1 MYQPGDLTITP
12 PWQLRWAGGRGS
24 VSPTCIIEG
33 RQTGQQEERK
43 SKSLPLGTSYQ
54 LREKCSGG
62 CQHSWHKLCLGV
74 SVNLCFF
81 SLIPHG
87 QGEEF
92 RDCAESEETTHVSNC
107 HSGIVKTHGESDR
120 AQQQCHGV
128 DQTPT
133 VDLHL
138 EKQTHMP

>member
-1 MYQPGDLTITP
+1 M
-12 PWQLRWAGGRGS
+12 
-24 VSPTCIIEG
+24 SPTRIIEG
-33 RQTGQQEERK
+33 RQTGQEEERK
-43 SKSLPLGTSYQ
+43 CKSLLLGTSHQ

-74 SVNLCFF
+74 SVNLYVF
-81 SLIPHG
+81 SYK
-87 QGEEF
+87 
-92 RDCAESEETTHVSNC
+92 ETTCVSNY
-107 HSGIVKTHGESDR
+107 HSRIVKTHGESDG

-138 EKQTHMP
+138 EK

>member
-1 MYQPGDLTITP
+1 M
-12 PWQLRWAGGRGS
+12 
-24 VSPTCIIEG
+24 
-33 RQTGQQEERK
+33 
-43 SKSLPLGTSYQ
+43 
-54 LREKCSGG
+54 
-62 CQHSWHKLCLGV
+62 
-74 SVNLCFF
+74 NLCFF

>member
-1 MYQPGDLTITP
+1 MDWGWGTEP
-12 PWQLRWAGGRGS
+12 PTR
-24 VSPTCIIEG
+24 TTEG
-33 RQTGQQEERK
+33 RQTGQEEERK
-43 SKSLPLGTSYQ
+43 RKSLLLGTSHQ
-54 LREKCSGG
+54 LKEKCCGG

-74 SVNLCFF
+74 SVHLYVFF
-81 SLIPHG
+81 SFIPHG

-92 RDCAESEETTHVSNC
+92 RDCAESEETMCVSNC
-107 HSGIVKTHGESDR
+107 HSGIVKTHGESDG

-138 EKQTHMP
+138 EKQTHTP